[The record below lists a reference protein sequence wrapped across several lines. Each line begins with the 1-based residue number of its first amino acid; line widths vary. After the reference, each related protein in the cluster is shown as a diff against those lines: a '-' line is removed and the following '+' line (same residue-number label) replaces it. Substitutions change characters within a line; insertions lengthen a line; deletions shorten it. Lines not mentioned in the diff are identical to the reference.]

1 MIRELIGSYLNFD
14 ERGGEPSQNDP
25 RHKAVTVP
33 MPVVSA
39 DIIREGFERL
49 EEEYGTSAE
58 EVVDAAAAE
67 AVGGD
72 RTLEQELAYGDYAEK
87 IQSMYPECKCIKTT
101 FYTARRPFSRDV
113 LFSYHLEVP
122 VTSRAA
128 Q

>member
-1 MIRELIGSYLNFD
+1 
-14 ERGGEPSQNDP
+14 
-25 RHKAVTVP
+25 
-33 MPVVSA
+33 MPAVSA

-87 IQSMYPECKCIKTT
+87 IQSMYPECECRKSTLQPHEHRFMSFAFRFIDLADSTT
-101 FYTARRPFSRDV
+101 SEASRIRSEM
-113 LFSYHLEVP
+113 LFGGG
-122 VTSRAA
+122 T
-128 Q
+128 